1 MSRKPNFLI
10 NEKSPYLQ
18 EHAFN
23 PVEWRPWGDEALRKA
38 KNDGKPIFLSI
49 GYSTCHWCHQL
60 ARESFEDETIAAI
73 INKNFIPIKVDR
85 EERPE
90 LDAYY
95 MKAVQAMT
103 GGGGWP
109 LSVFLTPDL
118 KPFYGGTYFP
128 PEPRYG
134 MPSFRQ
140 VLEFVVKVWK
150 DKKSETVENAE
161 QVAKA
166 ISDGISRTGRSE
178 LPRRLLDDG
187 YAALVSSF
195 DPEHG
200 GFGGSPKFPLPL
212 SSAYLL
218 RYHHRTERELAL
230 RSAIKTLDQM
240 MAGGIRD
247 HVGGGFHRYSTDRMW
262 LIPHFEKMLYDN
274 AQLAKLYTEAYQ
286 VTGKQEYATTARE
299 TLTWMLGEMR
309 DEDGGFYSA
318 QDADTKEGEGIY
330 YTWTPREVQKV
341 LKEMD
346 AAKFCETFGVTN
358 NGNYEGRSILHR
370 TTAVSDGSVDERA
383 IAQWKSKLYCERTKR
398 PRPAID
404 TKVLTSWNGLA
415 ISALAFAG
423 TVMKNDEYSAA
434 AEETAEFI
442 LKRSVRSGRL
452 LRRFAGGEAAF
463 EGTLEDYAFFV
474 QGLLDLFEAT
484 AKPKW
489 LEEALRLTDLMIS
502 EFEDKEHRG
511 FFLTVDT
518 QPARLKEGYDGVTP
532 SGNSVAAV
540 SLIRLA
546 ELTGKEEMRQA
557 GEGVLKFFGRDIE
570 QHPSGHA
577 NMLIALD
584 MLQNGMTEIVITS
597 RDPAGAAEMA
607 REIWRTF
614 LPNKVV
620 LSADSGT
627 YEQLLGMTTLLEG
640 KRPRAKPKA
649 YVCRNFACKLPAESV
664 GSLRAQLSE
673 IEGRS
678 ALFTGLGGD
687 PGRSSLG

>member
-1 MSRKPNFLI
+1 LSRKPNFLI
-10 NEKSPYLQ
+10 DEKSPYLQ

-23 PVEWRPWGDEALRKA
+23 PVEWRPWGEEALKKARK
-38 KNDGKPIFLSI
+38 DGKPIFLSI
-49 GYSTCHWCHQL
+49 GYSACHWCHQL

-103 GGGGWP
+103 GSGGWP

-128 PEPRYG
+128 PEPRYD

-140 VLEFVVKVWK
+140 VLEFVVKIWK
-150 DKKSETVENAE
+150 DKKSDMVENAE
-161 QVAKA
+161 QVAKT
-166 ISDGISRTGRSE
+166 ISDDISSMGRSE
-178 LPRRLLDDG
+178 LPPRLLDDG
-187 YAALVSSF
+187 YTALVSSF

-218 RYHHRTERELAL
+218 RYHHRTGRELAL
-230 RSAIKTLDQM
+230 RSVTKTLDQM

-247 HVGGGFHRYSTDRMW
+247 HVGGGFHRYSTDRVW
-262 LIPHFEKMLYDN
+262 LVPHFEKMLYDN

-286 VTGKQEYATTARE
+286 ATGKPEYATTARE
-299 TLTWMLGEMR
+299 TLAWMLGEMK

-330 YTWTPREVQKV
+330 YTWTPLEVQEV
-341 LKEMD
+341 LGEMD
-346 AAKFCETFGVTN
+346 AARFSEMFGVTN
-358 NGNYEGRSILHR
+358 NGNFEGRSILHR
-370 TTAVSDGSVDERA
+370 TAAVSDGSVDERA
-383 IAQWKSKLYCERTKR
+383 IARWRSKLYRERTKR
-398 PRPAID
+398 PRPTID

-415 ISALAFAG
+415 ISALAFAS
-423 TVMKNDEYSAA
+423 TVMDNDEYGAA

-442 LKRSVRSGRL
+442 LKRSVRNGRL
-452 LRRFAGGEAAF
+452 LRRFAGGEAAL

-489 LEEALRLTDLMIS
+489 LAEALRLTDLMIN
-502 EFEDKEHRG
+502 EFEDKEHGG
-511 FFLTVDT
+511 FFLTVDA
-518 QPARLKEGYDGVTP
+518 PPGRLKEGYDGVTP
-532 SGNSVAAV
+532 SGNSVAAIN
-540 SLIRLA
+540 LIRLA
-546 ELTGKEEMRQA
+546 ELTREEEMKRT
-557 GEGVLKFFGRDIE
+557 GEGVLKSFGRDIE
-570 QHPSGHA
+570 QQPSGHA

-584 MLQNGMTEIVITS
+584 MLLNGMTEIVITS
-597 RDPAGAAEMA
+597 RDRASAAKMT

-627 YEQLLGMTTLLEG
+627 YEQLSGMTALLEG
-640 KRPRAKPKA
+640 KRPGAKPKA

-664 GSLRAQLSE
+664 ESLRTQLSE
-673 IEGRS
+673 
-678 ALFTGLGGD
+678 TGD
-687 PGRSSLG
+687 

>member
-1 MSRKPNFLI
+1 MPFEDLSRKPNLLI

-23 PVEWRPWGDEALRKA
+23 PIEWRPWGDEALKKA

-95 MKAVQAMT
+95 MKAVQVMT

-128 PEPRYG
+128 PEPRYDL
-134 MPSFRQ
+134 PSFKQ
-140 VLEFVVKVWK
+140 VLEFVAKAWK
-150 DKKSETVENAE
+150 DKKSESVENAE

-166 ISDGISRTGRSE
+166 ISNDISRTERAE
-178 LPRRLLDDG
+178 LSPRLLEDG
-187 YAALVSSF
+187 YTALVSSY

-200 GFGGSPKFPLPL
+200 GFGGAPKFPLPL

-218 RYHHRTERELAL
+218 RYHHRTGKELAL
-230 RSAIKTLDQM
+230 KSVTKTLDRM

-247 HVGGGFHRYSTDRMW
+247 HVGGGFHRYSTDRVW
-262 LIPHFEKMLYDN
+262 LVPHFEKMLYDN
-274 AQLAKLYTEAYQ
+274 AQLAKLFTEAFQ
-286 VTGKQEYATTARE
+286 ATGNQEYATTARE
-299 TLTWMLGEMR
+299 TLAWMLREMR
-309 DEDGGFYSA
+309 EDAGGFYSA
-318 QDADTKEGEGIY
+318 QDADTKEGEGVY
-330 YTWTPREVQKV
+330 YTWTPPEVQKV
-341 LKEMD
+341 LGETD
-346 AAKFCETFGVTN
+346 AAKFSEMFGVTN
-358 NGNYEGRSILHR
+358 NGNFEGRSILHR
-370 TTAVSDGSVDERA
+370 ITGVLDGSVDEKT
-383 IAQWKSKLYCERTKR
+383 IAQWKSKLYRERIKR
-398 PRPAID
+398 PQPVKD
-404 TKVLTSWNGLA
+404 NKVLTSWNGLA

-423 TVMKNDEYSAA
+423 TVMENEEYSKS

-442 LKRSVRSGRL
+442 LKRNARNGRL
-452 LRRFAGGEAAF
+452 LRRSVGGEGAL

-484 AKPKW
+484 AKPRW
-489 LEEALRLTDLMIS
+489 LAEALRLTDLLIR
-502 EFEDKEHRG
+502 EFGDGGRG
-511 FFLTVDT
+511 GFLLTVDA
-518 QPARLKEGYDGVTP
+518 QPARLEEGYDGVLP

-540 SLIRLA
+540 NLIRLA
-546 ELTGKEEMRQA
+546 ELTGKKKMRQA
-557 GEGVLKFFGRDIE
+557 GEGVLRFFWRDIE
-570 QHPSGHA
+570 QQPSGHA

-584 MLQNGMTEIVITS
+584 MLMNGMTEIVITS
-597 RDPAGAAEMA
+597 RDRASAAELK
-607 REIWRTF
+607 REVWRAF

-627 YEQLLGMTTLLEG
+627 YKQLSGIGTILLKG
-640 KRPRAKPKA
+640 RRPGAKPKA
-649 YVCRNFACKLPAESV
+649 YVCRNFACKLPVESV
-664 GSLRAQLSE
+664 EPLRAQLYES
-673 IEGRS
+673 GVR
-678 ALFTGLGGD
+678 
-687 PGRSSLG
+687 P